1 MFFDQG
7 TPDTSIYMIAGYSIF
22 FVISVIYLASLFI
35 RTRNL
40 HRDLDTLESL
50 QEEKQAPV
58 RAPARAPSPARAK
71 AAAPKAVKPGSARK
85 KPARKAA
92 KSR

>member
-85 KPARKAA
+85 KPARKAP